1 MTAKAI
7 SGELNIP
14 ILYTRFDSVIS
25 SYLGETASNLRK
37 IFDFASSGNW
47 ILFFDEFDA
56 IAKKRDSIDEHG
68 ELKRVV
74 NTFLQLLDSFQG
86 DSIIIAAT
94 NHQSLLD
101 PAIWRRFDDV
111 LLFPLPNESQIKDLL
126 NRNLNR
132 YPHARIDTDQLS
144 KMLIGFSHADIERI
158 CVTSIKKAI
167 IMRYNQLS
175 ESLILEE
182 IEKYKSRYEIYN
194 ALM

>member
-1 MTAKAI
+1 M
-7 SGELNIP
+7 
-14 ILYTRFDSVIS
+14 
-25 SYLGETASNLRK
+25 
-37 IFDFASSGNW
+37 
-47 ILFFDEFDA
+47 
-56 IAKKRDSIDEHG
+56 
-68 ELKRVV
+68 
-74 NTFLQLLDSFQG
+74 LDSFQG